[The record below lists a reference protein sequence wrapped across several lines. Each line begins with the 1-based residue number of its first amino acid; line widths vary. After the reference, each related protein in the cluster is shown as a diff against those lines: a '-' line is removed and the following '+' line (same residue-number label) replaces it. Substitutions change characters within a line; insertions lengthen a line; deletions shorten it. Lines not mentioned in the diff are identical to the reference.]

1 MELTNLD
8 SGAPAVRR
16 VWLPNETFP
25 GERQEQLP
33 DIIVA
38 WNNEAPFT
46 SLASPRFGLIDGDNA
61 DLRPGTHSPDG
72 FLLAAGAGVHKG
84 LRDYG
89 RLIDVAPTAMKILG
103 LTLPAHMDGSAL
115 SALTT
120 PSQRNSVRAGSLT

>member
-1 MELTNLD
+1 MELTNPD

-16 VWLPNETFP
+16 VWLRNETFP

-46 SLASPRFGLIDGDNA
+46 SLASPRFGFIEGDNT

-72 FLLAAGAGVHKG
+72 FLLAAGAGVPKG
-84 LRDYG
+84 RRDAG
-89 RLIDVAPTAMKILG
+89 RLIDIAPTAMKMLG
-103 LTLPAHMDGSAL
+103 FKLPAHMDGSPL
-115 SALTT
+115 NTLTN
-120 PSQRNSVRAGSLT
+120 PRAE